1 MMKIALIFI
10 GTGSYRKFFD
20 GYYKAYTKYFLPDV
34 EKDFFV
40 FTDDIHDE
48 TFNVDNTHI
57 TEIEHEP
64 WPFVTL
70 NRFQYMLK
78 VEDKLKEYDW
88 ILYTD
93 SDLWPVQEI
102 EENLLS
108 GEDYIGVQ
116 HPGYL
121 FNQGPFEDNKNSTAY
136 SFGPDND
143 LKHYRQGCFWAAP
156 TEKFLELI
164 KTCYNNVETDKK
176 NSIIAKWHDE
186 SHLNKFFSERQDV
199 TTIHAGF
206 ACPQNHALTDLI
218 TANFPVMMIH
228 LEKDMTE
235 YPRFEGGTF

>member
-1 MMKIALIFI
+1 MKIALIFI

-88 ILYTD
+88 VLYTD
-93 SDLWPVQEI
+93 SDLWPVQEVQ
-102 EENLLS
+102 EHLLS
-108 GEDYIGVQ
+108 GDDYIGV
-116 HPGYL
+116 H
-121 FNQGPFEDNKNSTAY
+121 
-136 SFGPDND
+136 